1 MTNKKFKKAAMA
13 LALTACVAATPL
25 AANAET
31 PDNAADVQAPAA
43 VDHTEADTQEAP
55 EAELPVAEEPEAQP
69 AAEAAAQPAAPEAT
83 PIAVELPTAEET
95 PEDEE
100 TPEEKEE
107 TPVEVTPTEDAVVEK
122 ETPAKV
128 APAPAAAKA
137 NADIPME
144 DPDADIL
151 IEDPDADIATMDGAE
166 NAVSDEH
173 EAKIGDT
180 SYGTLDEALK
190 NAQVGNEVVLQK
202 DHKGNIKIT
211 EWIKLNLN
219 GKKIEGNVDVDLS
232 GKKDDAA
239 TTQDGETAANKNTV
253 EITGGTITG
262 ATDSGVTIKDA
273 GDTNVL
279 LKDLTIE
286 DNKGT
291 QGGGVHIENSQN
303 VTIDHCIIRDNKTTE
318 VSPNNNASV
327 DIGAGGGV
335 FVSSN
340 SHVTIQNDST
350 IQNNTGTR
358 GGGVY
363 AEYSTVEVKKSTI
376 QGNIA
381 TDDIIVTV
389 DGKDINENLGDG
401 GGVYTTHST
410 VHVSNST
417 IQKNTAHGLG
427 GGGICARDSSLD
439 VKDSSISHNT
449 ANHGG
454 GLDLTDC
461 SNATL
466 ESTSI
471 ENNSATG
478 FGGGVRAYDCGV
490 ITAKNCSISNN
501 HAKLEGGGL
510 DLSDCDNA
518 TLENA
523 SIKNNST
530 SGLNDHEFGG
540 GGGVYASNVTLKVI
554 NSDVSDNTA
563 TSQGGGLSLYDS
575 KLTAKGNTIANNEA
589 RDGGGIVLNTS
600 SADLEGNT
608 ITGNKATEVG
618 GGVYAYVRSGKG
630 NAVLTLKGNTITKN
644 EADLIGGGVHIENS
658 QDVTI
663 DHCIIRDN
671 KTTEVSKNGSDVSV
685 GAGGGVFVSNNSNVT
700 ITDSEI
706 RNNTGTRG
714 GGIYVDN
721 SIVEVE
727 DSTIDN
733 NTANDVPSDSPT
745 SNKGVGGG
753 IYSFDSTLTVTDST
767 ISNNTAKGHNG
778 IFKYNSSGRLSSAGF
793 GKGGGGI
800 CAVGKKSDVTLDGV
814 TVTGNKAIYS
824 DSSNNGVGGG
834 INAQGGK
841 LTVTDSSTI
850 SNNNARGNG
859 GGIASEE
866 GNVLNVSDS
875 TVQGNTGNNGGGI
888 HFGERNEKTAPTTAT
903 ITDTKILDNESIGSQ
918 GGGVYV
924 ATKSTAIL
932 KDCTVAGNKTTSMGG
947 GICGSLASITLDN
960 VQVENNKA
968 TSASGM
974 GGGVFLQG
982 IAVPGSLTL
991 QNGSIIRNNTASSM
1005 GGGLFLYGNVG
1016 LKSENSEI
1024 SGNKALY
1031 GAGIAASQYLANF
1044 ASPKLELVDT
1054 KVNNNGDASTVMGG
1068 GIYAASG
1075 VTVTSKNTK
1084 FLGNTAN
1091 TAGGILLYLNSSAD
1105 LNNSEVSSNTATGN
1119 GGGVYVYDAT
1129 CSLTASNGT
1138 VFRENTAA
1146 SGGAIQNGGT
1156 LTVEDGVIISGNTAT
1171 EFGGGILNNG
1181 VLTLKKGTSLVEN
1194 SAGLYGGGL
1203 CSSGTVEVE
1212 SGAKLYNNHAAQ
1224 AGDDVYLFGKGST
1237 LTLTKVGD
1245 DWMLDDCGH
1254 KINGWFADLLDARWD
1269 ADGKQEHVI
1278 NLKDYKADG
1287 LTIVENEDGS
1297 YTITI
1302 LDENA
1307 TLALK
1312 AAHNVTPKPTPDPDP
1327 EPTPDPDTPDTP
1339 VSPEGP
1345 TTPPV
1350 QDATPDE
1357 AETPVTPE
1365 NPANPSVQ
1373 DATPDAVAALP
1384 KTGVNWFTALAMAL
1398 SGMALMAAGAFT
1410 SLFAKSKH

>member
-31 PDNAADVQAPAA
+31 PENAADVQAPAA

-55 EAELPVAEEPEAQP
+55 EAELPAEEEPEAQP

-95 PEDEE
+95 PE
-100 TPEEKEE
+100 EKEE

-122 ETPAKV
+122 ETPAKE
-128 APAPAAAKA
+128 APAEKLPVVLASAPAAAKE
-137 NADIPME
+137 NADIPMKN
-144 DPDADIL
+144 PDADIAA
-151 IEDPDADIATMDGAE
+151 EDPDADIATMDGVVKE
-166 NAVSDEH
+166 VSKD
-173 EAKIGDT
+173 EAKIGKT
-180 SYGTLDEALK
+180 SYSTLDEALK
-190 NAQVGNEVVLQK
+190 NAQDGNEVVLQK

-239 TTQDGETAANKNTV
+239 TSQDGETAVEKKV
-253 EITGGTITG
+253 EIVDGTITG
-262 ATDSGVTIKDA
+262 STTSGVTIKDA

-279 LKDLTIE
+279 LHKLIIKE
-286 DNKGT
+286 NEGK

-318 VSPNNNASV
+318 VSKN
-327 DIGAGGGV
+327 
-335 FVSSN
+335 
-340 SHVTIQNDST
+340 
-350 IQNNTGTR
+350 GT
-358 GGGVY
+358 
-363 AEYSTVEVKKSTI
+363 
-376 QGNIA
+376 
-381 TDDIIVTV
+381 
-389 DGKDINENLGDG
+389 
-401 GGVYTTHST
+401 
-410 VHVSNST
+410 
-417 IQKNTAHGLG
+417 
-427 GGGICARDSSLD
+427 
-439 VKDSSISHNT
+439 
-449 ANHGG
+449 
-454 GLDLTDC
+454 
-461 SNATL
+461 
-466 ESTSI
+466 
-471 ENNSATG
+471 
-478 FGGGVRAYDCGV
+478 
-490 ITAKNCSISNN
+490 
-501 HAKLEGGGL
+501 
-510 DLSDCDNA
+510 
-518 TLENA
+518 
-523 SIKNNST
+523 
-530 SGLNDHEFGG
+530 
-540 GGGVYASNVTLKVI
+540 
-554 NSDVSDNTA
+554 DVS
-563 TSQGGGLSLYDS
+563 L
-575 KLTAKGNTIANNEA
+575 
-589 RDGGGIVLNTS
+589 
-600 SADLEGNT
+600 
-608 ITGNKATEVG
+608 
-618 GGVYAYVRSGKG
+618 
-630 NAVLTLKGNTITKN
+630 
-644 EADLIGGGVHIENS
+644 
-658 QDVTI
+658 
-663 DHCIIRDN
+663 
-671 KTTEVSKNGSDVSV
+671 

-714 GGIYVDN
+714 GGIYTEH
-721 SIVEVE
+721 STVEVVE
-727 DSTIDN
+727 KSEIKN
-733 NTANDVPSDSPT
+733 NIATDVPSGAPN
-745 SNKGVGGG
+745 SNKGLGGG

-767 ISNNTAKGHNG
+767 ISGNEAKGSTSV
-778 IFKYNSSGRLSSAGF
+778 IIYNDGELSSSTLGN
-793 GKGGGGI
+793 GGGGI
-800 CAVGKKSDVTLDGV
+800 CAVGKKSDVTLDKV
-814 TVTGNKAIYS
+814 TVTGNKAT
-824 DSSNNGVGGG
+824 SNVSTNLGAGGG
-834 INAQGGK
+834 IEAQGGS
-841 LTVTDSSTI
+841 LTVKDSTI
-850 SNNNARGNG
+850 SDNNARGNG
-859 GGIASEE
+859 GGIFSAE
-866 GNVLNVSDS
+866 GNVLNISGS
-875 TVQGNTGNNGGGI
+875 TIQGNTGDNGGGI
-888 HFGERNEKTAPTTAT
+888 HMGQARDASKTPSKAT
-903 ITDTKILDNESIGSQ
+903 ITDTKILENEAIGSGE

-924 ATKSTAIL
+924 GTRADATL
-932 KDCTVAGNKTTSMGG
+932 KGCTVANNKSVSTGG
-947 GICGSLASITLDN
+947 GIAAKLGTVTLDDTT
-960 VQVENNKA
+960 VENNQA
-968 TSASGM
+968 VN
-974 GGGVFLQG
+974 GGGLFHLG

-1005 GGGLFLYGNVG
+1005 GGGLFLWGNVG

-1031 GAGIAASQYLANF
+1031 GAGIAASQYTANF

-1105 LNNSEVSSNTATGN
+1105 LDNSEVSGNKATGN

-1171 EFGGGILNNG
+1171 DFGGGILNNG

-1212 SGAKLYNNHAAQ
+1212 SGAKLYNNHAAL

-1278 NLKDYKADG
+1278 NLKDYAADG

-1312 AAHNVTPKPTPDPDP
+1312 AAHNVIPKPTPDPDP

-1350 QDATPDE
+1350 QDATPED
-1357 AETPVTPE
+1357 AETPVNPE
-1365 NPANPSVQ
+1365 NPTNPPVQ
-1373 DATPDAVAALP
+1373 DATPDSTVAALP

-1398 SGMALMAAGAFT
+1398 SGMALTVAGAFT